1 MRYTTTVFALLIAT
15 AAFGQEVH
23 EDVVY
28 ENKIYNDQ
36 IKSVKLTV
44 SGLPLSLPII
54 SLDSDIPLELNFDDL
69 NQDYRDY
76 SFTVVHCNMD
86 WTPSNLVQ
94 LDYLDGFGEDQIEQ
108 YNYSSRTSTLFTH
121 YSLTIP
127 NNSMRLTKS
136 GNYLLIVY
144 DDEDER
150 TPVITRRF
158 MVVDSKVKV
167 TANMVRPSKVEL
179 GRTHQ
184 EIDFAADYGKF
195 QIRSPQ
201 QELRASVL
209 QNNRWDMAVIGLSP
223 NFTRLNAV
231 VFDYQNQVVFPA
243 GKEFR
248 YLDMRSLRLGSETL
262 AEYGYNGANYEA
274 WQLPDMQRWD
284 KPYIFRRDI
293 NGSFVIET
301 KDQADQVLSAEYAEV
316 FFTFKS
322 EPFYDDELYI
332 IGEMTDWK
340 LKEEFR
346 MVYNNR
352 INGYIC
358 KALLKQGYY
367 EYEYVLS
374 PNKKS
379 RDKPLYTHT
388 ETEGD
393 WYETENQ
400 YTILIYY
407 HPLGERYDQLIGY
420 YLLNSNE

>member
-223 NFTRLNAV
+223 NFTRLYAV
-231 VFDYQNQVVFPA
+231 VFDYQN
-243 GKEFR
+243 
-248 YLDMRSLRLGSETL
+248 
-262 AEYGYNGANYEA
+262 
-274 WQLPDMQRWD
+274 
-284 KPYIFRRDI
+284 
-293 NGSFVIET
+293 
-301 KDQADQVLSAEYAEV
+301 
-316 FFTFKS
+316 
-322 EPFYDDELYI
+322 
-332 IGEMTDWK
+332 
-340 LKEEFR
+340 
-346 MVYNNR
+346 
-352 INGYIC
+352 
-358 KALLKQGYY
+358 
-367 EYEYVLS
+367 
-374 PNKKS
+374 
-379 RDKPLYTHT
+379 
-388 ETEGD
+388 
-393 WYETENQ
+393 
-400 YTILIYY
+400 
-407 HPLGERYDQLIGY
+407 
-420 YLLNSNE
+420 